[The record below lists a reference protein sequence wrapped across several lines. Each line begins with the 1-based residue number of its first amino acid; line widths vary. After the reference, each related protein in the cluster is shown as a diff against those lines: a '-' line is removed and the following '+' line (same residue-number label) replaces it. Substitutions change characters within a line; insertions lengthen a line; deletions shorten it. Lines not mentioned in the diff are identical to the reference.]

1 MPYTSY
7 FSDGQSA
14 SAQWGLSLNHA
25 KTVCEIWDLV
35 RTELNDTYRP
45 GPAAKEYVNAHV
57 NDAKGYFTQK
67 ASVYDVPDTMS
78 SYKSTDVEITE
89 AQFKKLVDIQ
99 RALLILRAF
108 YTGGQSVKARVN
120 YKMIWSPV
128 KGRMG
133 GDENEAENVAKKFNG
148 TYCPDELR
156 HYLHYLVKS
165 KKEPSKSIKPWVV
178 EHNGKIKLRVWYRK
192 AA

>member
-35 RTELNDTYRP
+35 RTELNDKY
-45 GPAAKEYVNAHV
+45 ANALTD
-57 NDAKGYFTQK
+57 DAEGYFKQK
-67 ASVYDVPDTMS
+67 ASQYDDPKTKT
-78 SYKSTDVEITE
+78 SYKSWDLEISE

-99 RALLILRAF
+99 RALLLLRAL
-108 YTGGQSVKARVN
+108 YTGGQKVKAQAN

-128 KGRMG
+128 KGKMG
-133 GDENEAENVAKKFNG
+133 GDANEAEKLAKKFND
-148 TYCPDELR
+148 TYCPDELW
-156 HYLHYLVKS
+156 HYLHYLMKS
-165 KKEPSKSIKPWVV
+165 PKEPSSIKPWVV